1 MTHSID
7 LNCDLG
13 EIPGPE
19 GLAVDEQLLA
29 VISSANIACGGHAG
43 DEERIRQTISL
54 AVQFGVAVGAHPS
67 FEDREH
73 FGRRPLSLP
82 REEIATLVE
91 RQSRLVLRLAA
102 EQGVRLQ
109 HVKPHGA
116 LYNLAAVDA
125 EVAAGVV
132 EGVVRL
138 GTGIVLVGLA
148 ESRLIAEAR
157 RRNVPCWQE
166 FFADRQYRSDGTLV
180 PRTEANAVIQDEEVA
195 AERVI
200 RAILTGK
207 VRSVEGGDCS
217 LHVDTVCI
225 HGDTPGAPRIAKR
238 LRTKLSQAGIQ
249 IRADAQ
255 MR

>member
-1 MTHSID
+1 MESP
-7 LNCDLG
+7 L
-13 EIPGPE
+13 
-19 GLAVDEQLLA
+19 
-29 VISSANIACGGHAG
+29 
-43 DEERIRQTISL
+43 
-54 AVQFGVAVGAHPS
+54 GAHPS
-67 FEDREH
+67 SEDREH
-73 FGRRPLSLP
+73 CGRRPLSLP
-82 REEIATLVE
+82 QEEIATLVE

-102 EQGVRLQ
+102 EQEVRLQ
-109 HVKPHGA
+109 HMSNHTLHSTICLRSTRKWPQ
-116 LYNLAAVDA
+116 
-125 EVAAGVV
+125 EVV